1 MRQRPSST
9 VEPRLSAEAQQQ
21 LFAYALVLPVV
32 LLLLGLVGYP
42 LFYAV
47 YVSFTNMVVG
57 GGGDWIGLA
66 NFRYLAGSPVFASAI
81 WNTIVLVVVS
91 DVFKLAIGL
100 GARGVADREHAG
112 NCGTPLRICFFLVR
126 RHCHNH
132 PIARP

>member
-81 WNTIVLVVVS
+81 WNTMTLVLVS
-91 DVFKLAIGL
+91 DAFKLADRAW
-100 GARGVADREHAG
+100 ARVTRQRSVSRFAASFA
-112 NCGTPLRICFFLVR
+112 LS
-126 RHCHNH
+126 
-132 PIARP
+132 